1 MTRRT
6 LVVRHKDFGAPASN
20 DEPITFTLYG
30 ETFRCAAS
38 IQGRTL
44 LKFISVSSGD
54 NPDEGA
60 TAILDFFDSA
70 LVKADRERF
79 TELTTDDETVVPLET
94 LASIMEW
101 LVEQYS
107 GRPTELP
114 LPSESGEPTT
124 GLMPVAVPSY
134 PEPVSAS

>member
-1 MTRRT
+1 M
-6 LVVRHKDFGAPASN
+6 VRHKDFGAPAST

-30 ETFRCAAS
+30 QTFKCVPS
-38 IQGRTL
+38 LQGRTL
-44 LKFISVSSGD
+44 LQFISDSGD
-54 NPDEGA
+54 NESPDKGA
-60 TAILDFFDSA
+60 NAVLEFFNKA
-70 LVKADRERF
+70 LNKTDRERF
-79 TELTTDDETVVPLET
+79 VELTTDEDTVVPLET

-114 LPSESGEPTT
+114 SPSESGESTT